1 MSNELIKCLPITN
14 PGFAYSKPLGDF
26 MVRSIKR
33 VPAIPGDSCFIL
45 NCLLEMTVQGLTHLN
60 SIH

>member
-14 PGFAYSKPLGDF
+14 PGFPDSKPPGDF

-33 VPAIPGDSCFIL
+33 VPGIPGDSVLKL
-45 NCLLEMTVQGLTHLN
+45 NCLLEMTVQGWR
-60 SIH
+60 I

>member
-33 VPAIPGDSCFIL
+33 VPGIPGDSCFIL
-45 NCLLEMTVQGLTHLN
+45 NCLLEMTVQG
-60 SIH
+60 